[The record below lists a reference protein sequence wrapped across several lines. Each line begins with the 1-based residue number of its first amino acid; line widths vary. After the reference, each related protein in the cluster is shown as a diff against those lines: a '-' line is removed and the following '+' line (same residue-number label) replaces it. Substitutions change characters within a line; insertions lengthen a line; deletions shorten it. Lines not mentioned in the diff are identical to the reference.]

1 MNQRMHRYDE
11 RLFGL
16 ISGHVHEQLHSD
28 DIALECPD
36 SGEDLGEI
44 LDGLLCASGNDP
56 EHVLKLYQRE
66 LSRTIINQA
75 SPRFLSFIPGAPTKA
90 AQLFDMVVS
99 SDALLGT
106 FWLESAGVIAAENQ
120 VLRLIADLAGLPA
133 TAGGCFV
140 SGGSA
145 GNLSA
150 LVVARDTARRRLG
163 LPVGSRLRVAVS
175 DQAHSS
181 VGSTL
186 NVIGVEALVVPSV
199 DHRFTGAALRAAL
212 DDDRDPS
219 PVIAVVATAGTTN
232 AGIIDDL
239 AGIAD
244 VAEAHD
250 LWFHVDAAYG
260 GAGLFAP
267 SVRQKFDGIERADS
281 FIVDSHK
288 WLFGP
293 FGSGALIYREPQVAR
308 SVHSQVAPYLDVVQ
322 THTGQSKWN
331 PSDYAHQL
339 TRTPGGMPLW
349 FSLAV
354 HGTDAYRSAIESG
367 ISIARE
373 TADLIRTEYPH
384 LEVLRD
390 PELSCLLFRRRG
402 WSADEYSRWS
412 KELLAAQIGFV
423 LPTTWENEVVGRF
436 AFVHPGTTMEMVR
449 QVLDSTSEPAS

>member
-1 MNQRMHRYDE
+1 MNQRMHRFDE
-11 RLFGL
+11 RLFDL
-16 ISGHVHEQLHSD
+16 LSGHVREQLHRD
-28 DIALECPD
+28 EVGLGCPD
-36 SGEDLGEI
+36 PGEDMGGV

-56 EHVLKLYQRE
+56 EHVLKLYRRE
-66 LSRTIINQA
+66 LTRAVVDTA
-75 SPRFLSFIPGAPTKA
+75 SPRYLSFIPCAPTQA
-90 AQLFDMVVS
+90 AQLFDMVVTG
-99 SDALLGT
+99 DALQGA

-163 LPVGSRLRVAVS
+163 PPTGSRFRVAVT

-181 VGSTL
+181 VVNALGI
-186 NVIGVEALVVPSV
+186 IGVDALVVPSV

-212 DDDRDPS
+212 DADRDPAS
-219 PVIAVVATAGTTN
+219 VIGVVATAGTTN
-232 AGIIDDL
+232 AGIVDDL

-244 VAEAHD
+244 TAEAYG

-267 SVRQKFDGIERADS
+267 SVRQKFEGIERADS

-288 WLFGP
+288 WLFAP
-293 FGSGALIYREPQVAR
+293 FGSGALVYRDPDAAR
-308 SVHSQVAPYLDVVQ
+308 AVHSQVGPYLDAAQ
-322 THTGQSKWN
+322 ADTGRSEWN
-331 PSDYAHQL
+331 PPDYAYQL
-339 TRTPGGMPLW
+339 TRTPSGLPLW

-354 HGTDAYRSAIESG
+354 HGIDAYRTAIESG

-373 TADLIRTEYPH
+373 TARLIRAEYPQ
-384 LEVLRD
+384 LEVVRD

-402 WSADEYSRWS
+402 WPADEYHRWS
-412 KELLAAQIGFV
+412 RQLLADQIGFV
-423 LPTTWENEVVGRF
+423 VPTTWENEVVGRF
-436 AFVHPGTTMEMVR
+436 AFVHPGTTITMVR
-449 QVLDSTSEPAS
+449 QILDSTA